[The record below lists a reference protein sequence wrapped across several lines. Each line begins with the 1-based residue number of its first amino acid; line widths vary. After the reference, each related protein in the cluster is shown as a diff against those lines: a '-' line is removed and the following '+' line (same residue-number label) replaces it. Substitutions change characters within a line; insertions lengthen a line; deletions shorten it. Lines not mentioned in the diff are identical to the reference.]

1 MAAYKLMA
9 PLFTAFDRFVYQQ
22 LIAQHIYDVNNF
34 PQDLHEALKDG
45 GFAIS
50 LRGRTCHSIGVDE
63 AHEMCINR
71 DCKMS
76 ITKPSADYIQWVA
89 KFLPVRSKAIKH
101 FEEQVYIERK
111 DMNIN
116 QTTSLTTEREAEKK

>member
-1 MAAYKLMA
+1 ML
-9 PLFTAFDRFVYQQ
+9 
-22 LIAQHIYDVNNF
+22 
-34 PQDLHEALKDG
+34 EALKDG
-45 GFAIS
+45 SFAIS
-50 LRGRTCHSIGVDE
+50 LRGCTCHSIGVDE

-76 ITKPSADYIQWVA
+76 ITKPSADYIQRVA

-101 FEEQVYIERK
+101 FEEQIYIERK

-116 QTTSLTTEREAEKK
+116 QTTS